1 MRRIGIVGG
10 LSPESTILYYKTIVE
25 EYRRLRGDEKYPV
38 IIIHSVSFGR
48 FAEHVRRGELG
59 AAAQMLREAIDS
71 LSRAGADFALIAAN
85 TPHMFY
91 DELSSASPIPLI
103 SIVDALAEQLKK
115 DGVRRIG
122 LLGTKTT
129 LTKSFYKDMLAR
141 HGVEALIP
149 EPRDIEAVNKIIYS
163 ELTKGIVKPESRLIV
178 AEIARRLVGRGAQG
192 VALACTELPLL
203 FQKPLG
209 DVKLYNTARIHALKA
224 LKQALQE

>member
-1 MRRIGIVGG
+1 
-10 LSPESTILYYKTIVE
+10 
-25 EYRRLRGDEKYPV
+25 
-38 IIIHSVSFGR
+38 
-48 FAEHVRRGELG
+48 
-59 AAAQMLREAIDS
+59 
-71 LSRAGADFALIAAN
+71 
-85 TPHMFY
+85 
-91 DELSSASPIPLI
+91 
-103 SIVDALAEQLKK
+103 
-115 DGVRRIG
+115 VRRIG

-141 HGVEALIP
+141 HGIEALIP
-149 EPRDIEAVNKIIYS
+149 EPWDIEAVNKIIYS

-209 DVKLYNTARIHALKA
+209 DVKLYDTARIHALKA